1 MWSKLLKAQEF
12 GLVVV
17 IAVMMAG
24 LTLFT
29 PSIPSPQRRVLNAG
43 ETVTSAGGVLTVQ
56 AIKDGQP
63 AGTETYSQA
72 EGWTLFERGTI
83 RRLDRKERVV
93 LPAGAMVE
101 EVAEISNRIAVFKKV
116 TSSGWRVSNA
126 GSANGA
132 YASGEGFGW
141 SLIDS
146 DGQKVLTRDPH
157 VNRFL
162 NKRNLA
168 IVLTSASFFAIMAVG
183 MTAVIVLGGIDLSVG
198 AIYALAAV
206 LGAWVMKEM
215 QAGGE
220 VSTLVALG
228 IGVGVC
234 CITGAI
240 CGAINGSASVWLGVH
255 PFIITLGGMGVYRGL
270 AFVTTEGQSIS
281 DLPPG
286 FGTFMRMNMLGIDI
300 VPTVVMIAVGL
311 FGAWLFT
318 KTVLGRRIFATGG
331 NEIAAKYAG
340 VPVGA
345 TKIKVFVLAG
355 LLSGLSAA
363 VALGLYGSAS
373 SADGTGYELEVIAAA
388 VIGGA
393 SLSGGRGTAVGAILG
408 AIVIQLINNG
418 FVVLEIDPQYKQ
430 IVIGLAI
437 VLAVVIDQLKNKVTA
452 GPGKKH

>member
-1 MWSKLLKAQEF
+1 MQTPSVWSKLLKAQEF

-29 PSIPSPQRRVLNAG
+29 PSIPSPQRRVLSAG
-43 ETVTSAGGVLTVQ
+43 ETVTVQGDLLVVQ
-56 AIKDGQP
+56 AMKDGKP
-63 AGTETYSQA
+63 AGTESYSQA
-72 EGWTLFERGTI
+72 EGWTVFERGTI

-93 LPAGAMVE
+93 LPASATVE
-101 EVAEISNRIAVFKKV
+101 QL
-116 TSSGWRVSNA
+116 TQGDQSSGWRVNNA
-126 GSANGA
+126 GA
-132 YASGEGFGW
+132 ASGEYLSGPGFGW
-141 SLIDS
+141 SLSES
-146 DGQKVLTRDPH
+146 DGQKVMVRDPH

-206 LGAWVMKEM
+206 LGAAIMQKM
-215 QAGGE
+215 QAGGD
-220 VSTLVALG
+220 VSTLTAL
-228 IGVGVC
+228 IVGVGVC

-240 CGAINGSASVWLGVH
+240 CGLINGSASVWLGVH

-270 AFVTTEGQSIS
+270 AFVTTDGQSIS
-281 DLPPG
+281 DLPAG
-286 FGTFMRMNMLGIDI
+286 FGNFMRLNFLGIDI
-300 VPTVVMIAVGL
+300 VPTIVMIAVGL

-318 KTVLGRRIFATGG
+318 RTVLGRRIFATGG

-340 VPVGA
+340 VPVGV
-345 TKIKVFVLAG
+345 TKIKVFVLVG

-437 VLAVVIDQLKNKVTA
+437 VVAVVIDQLKNKVTA
-452 GPGKKH
+452 GAGKKH